1 MRERSPGHWQLRA
14 FVGPD
19 PVTGKPRQVARTFT
33 GTERAAAKALGK
45 LVSEVESGKF
55 NRTNVTVGQL
65 LDKWLEVSRAK
76 PASAYRL
83 REPAQDRG
91 PNPSDSRGGPA
102 RQIGARHLG
111 HCVRPVVGRGSLA
124 GNGAQVPRHHL
135 GGVQSGGQVGVDR
148 PGTHSSGHAAES
160 RSGRDE
166 RAHAQAVD
174 DAGEG
179 GRGGRP
185 GAGHRRGSGRPDG
198 SPSRRDRGAQVV
210 RHRPGQ
216 RSGADRPLSDHHPR
230 RAAHR
235 SDEDAPVPGYCP
247 GPRLRRRY

>member
-14 FVGPD
+14 FAGPD
-19 PVTGKPRQVARTFT
+19 PVTGKPRQMARTFT

-65 LDKWLEVSRAK
+65 LDKWLKAAERSQRPRTVYENRRKIEARIR
-76 PASAYRL
+76 PTLGAVRL
-83 REPAQDRG
+83 DKLEPDT
-91 PNPSDSRGGPA
+91 
-102 RQIGARHLG
+102 LG
-111 HCVRPVVGRGSLA
+111 HRVRPVVGRGSLA

-148 PGTHSSGHAAES
+148 PGTHGPGHASES

-166 RAHAQAVD
+166 SANAQAVD

-185 GAGHRRGSGRPDG
+185 GAGHRRGSGRP
-198 SPSRRDRGAQVV
+198 
-210 RHRPGQ
+210 
-216 RSGADRPLSDHHPR
+216 
-230 RAAHR
+230 
-235 SDEDAPVPGYCP
+235 
-247 GPRLRRRY
+247 